1 MERYQL
7 GLYEKG
13 MPGSLSLPEKLKA
26 TKAADFDYME
36 LSIDETEAKLARLLW
51 TKSEICAL
59 SSAMTDEGV
68 PIKSICLS
76 GHRRYPLG
84 HPDPAIR
91 RRSLEIMQNA
101 IVLAARL
108 GVRII
113 QIAGYDVYYEPST
126 EDTKERFAENLAV
139 SVEMAAREGVVLAFE
154 TMETE
159 FIDTVGKALRWVNE
173 IQSPYL
179 QVYPDSGNI
188 TNAAMRYG
196 ADPLDDLRSGRGH
209 VVALHLK
216 EAKSGVYRNLRYGEG
231 RVDFPAM
238 AATAFG
244 LGVRMFVGEFWDNG
258 EAGWRD
264 TLRSS
269 GQFLRRALAEG
280 EARAKS

>member
-1 MERYQL
+1 MERYEL
-7 GLYEKG
+7 GLYEKS
-13 MPGSLSLPEKLKA
+13 MPASLSLPEKLKETRTA
-26 TKAADFDYME
+26 GFDYME

-59 SSAMTDEGV
+59 SSAMADEGI

-84 HPDPAIR
+84 HPDPATR
-91 RRSLEIMQNA
+91 HRSLEIMQNA
-101 IVLAARL
+101 IVFASRL

-126 EDTKERFAENLAV
+126 EDTKARFAENLAL
-139 SVEMAAREGVVLAFE
+139 SVDMAAREGVVLAFE
-154 TMETE
+154 TMETA

-179 QVYPDSGNI
+179 QIYPDAGNI
-188 TNAAMRYG
+188 TNAAILYG
-196 ADPLDDLRSGRGH
+196 ADPMDDLRSGRGH

-216 EAKSGVYRNLRYGEG
+216 EAKPGVYRNLRYGEG
-231 RVDFPAM
+231 RVDFPSM
-238 AATAFG
+238 AAVALD
-244 LGVRMFVGEFWDNG
+244 LGVRMFVGEFWDDG

-264 TLRSS
+264 TLRGN
-269 GQFLRRALAEG
+269 GQFLRRALDVG
-280 EARAKS
+280 EAKAKL